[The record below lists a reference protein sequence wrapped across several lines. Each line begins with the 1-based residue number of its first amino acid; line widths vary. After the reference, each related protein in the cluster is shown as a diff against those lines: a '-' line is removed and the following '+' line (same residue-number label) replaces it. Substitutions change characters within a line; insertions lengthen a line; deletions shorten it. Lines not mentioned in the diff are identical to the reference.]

1 MSVITQQE
9 DLIVAS
15 EDILFEP
22 RAWHQQSMDKRWK
35 VVDEIMQ
42 PSFSHPVRSHSLISR
57 ITGHMRP
64 KKICFLTFLFAI
76 SLSAIGANPRQAEAG
91 TQNRG
96 PGNSV
101 SEEIPDG
108 ANRSSIYRLDH
119 LEGHLASWTAEDGKL
134 HILYHGQ
141 YLYGDHGYL
150 RQERPNPCI
159 ITAGRDFS

>member
-1 MSVITQQE
+1 
-9 DLIVAS
+9 
-15 EDILFEP
+15 
-22 RAWHQQSMDKRWK
+22 
-35 VVDEIMQ
+35 
-42 PSFSHPVRSHSLISR
+42 
-57 ITGHMRP
+57 MRH

-76 SLSAIGANPRQAEAG
+76 SPSAIGANPRQAEAG

-134 HILYHGQ
+134 HILYQDRKSTRLNSSHLGIS
-141 YLYGDHGYL
+141 YAVFCLK
-150 RQERPNPCI
+150 
-159 ITAGRDFS
+159 